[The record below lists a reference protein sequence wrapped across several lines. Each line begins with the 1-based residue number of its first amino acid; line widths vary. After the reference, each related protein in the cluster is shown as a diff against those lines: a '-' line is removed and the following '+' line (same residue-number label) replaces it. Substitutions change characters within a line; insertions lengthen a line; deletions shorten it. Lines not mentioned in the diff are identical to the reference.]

1 MIIYLLLHLYQIR
14 NFWFD
19 IGTNELL
26 HIPSIILTLTP
37 STINL
42 IKDDI
47 LKYWISEI
55 SRNCKKYGFTTS
67 IKLNVASFKII
78 AIDETMQNIN
88 QVFNIWK
95 KQFIVLASQNPKNS
109 EKIAKFCLI

>member
-19 IGTNELL
+19 IGTNEILYV
-26 HIPSIILTLTP
+26 PSIILTLTS

-42 IKDDI
+42 IKDNI

-55 SRNCKKYGFTTS
+55 SRNCKKSDFTTS

-88 QVFNIWK
+88 QDFNIWK
-95 KQFIVLASQNPKNS
+95 KQFIVLAVEISENS
-109 EKIAKFCLI
+109 EKIGKFCLI